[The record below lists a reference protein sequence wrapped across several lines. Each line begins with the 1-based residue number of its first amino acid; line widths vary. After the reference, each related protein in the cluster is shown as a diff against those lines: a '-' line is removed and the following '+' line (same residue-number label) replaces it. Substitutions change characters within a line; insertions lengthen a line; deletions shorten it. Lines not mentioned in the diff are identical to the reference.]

1 MSDTSDTENK
11 VVIPDDDAK
20 SKSSTVSAGKQD
32 RKCPFCVKE
41 LQTRYLFNHVRK
53 NHSYELLCSMAV
65 WKESEEMNKYTTV
78 GYAFPFDY
86 TVTNDF
92 DENEE
97 HKLYG
102 CLACNASFST
112 ESGGNVHCQK
122 KKCKVKHC
130 SAINAMLQAD
140 KASKKIK
147 SKIPKSKSLSELRDI
162 IQLEMRRYKH
172 ICEVSY
178 ELNELLQS
186 LLLTGTETGLE
197 FNKAVLITQF
207 DEIDYRIDPSV
218 GTEGLEKLQRIW
230 GRRTDAIEN
239 EFIKLRDHLYH
250 YSYAKVDRFKPM
262 CSEFPDRIYV
272 GLNHH
277 DELGASMYPPL

>member
-1 MSDTSDTENK
+1 MSDNENT
-11 VVIPDDDAK
+11 IHNEPDND
-20 SKSSTVSAGKQD
+20 SHSQSSTVSAGKQV
-32 RKCPFCVKE
+32 RECPTCKKE
-41 LQTRYLFNHVRK
+41 IQTRSLFNHTFK
-53 NHSYELLCSMAV
+53 NHKYMLLCSMAV
-65 WKESEEMNKYTTV
+65 WDNDTTNEYIAS
-78 GYAFPFDY
+78 GNAFPFSY
-86 TVTNDF
+86 SVKNDF
-92 DENEE
+92 DEYEE
-97 HKLYG
+97 HKIYG
-102 CLACNASFST
+102 CLSCNNTYTQEGKA
-112 ESGGNVHCQK
+112 NAHCQNT
-122 KKCKVKHC
+122 KCKAKHIKGIK
-130 SAINAMLQAD
+130 ALIKED
-140 KASKKIK
+140 KATKKIK
-147 SKIPKSKSLSELRDI
+147 TKIPKSKTLSELRDI

-178 ELNELLQS
+178 ELNELLHS

-197 FNKAVLITQF
+197 FNKAVLITLF

-262 CSEFPDRIYV
+262 CAEFPDRIYV